1 MVKFLWE
8 FVRGSLHNIRDAS
21 HFYGSW
27 DITITI
33 WYCVSSFIYSILS
46 VLLTSSCTF
55 TWLQIRWK
63 PFPQYSFGARTLF
76 IFFFFSFSRRVVG
89 LSVSFVWFSHI
100 FCLQTRY
107 NNQSV
112 TLSGPQGSHTLGIS
126 SSHHIALRDYVYAVC
141 LVSKYQVV
149 LISTGGCT
157 WTFFPFTSQFSCPFW
172 FDNCS

>member
-1 MVKFLWE
+1 MRRIFM
-8 FVRGSLHNIRDAS
+8 GPGISPSLSGTAS
-21 HFYGSW
+21 HPSYIASL
-27 DITITI
+27 
-33 WYCVSSFIYSILS
+33 VSSSLVAVPLPGCRLDGNPFHSIALG
-46 VLLTSSCTF
+46 LERSSF
-55 TWLQIRWK
+55 
-63 PFPQYSFGARTLF
+63 F
-76 IFFFFSFSRRVVG
+76 FFFFSFSRRVVG

-126 SSHHIALRDYVYAVC
+126 SSHHIALQDYMYAVC